1 METAILAVI
10 IIGFVAIGWL
20 IRYEARRNVGIL
32 RAQPSNGEVLEHV
45 ENVQEVCTGIRDVL
59 TEASKIKAAK
69 EEKIAR
75 ATVPPATP
83 KGFVPIARR
92 RAMAERVVSAPAEH
106 RAQVVA
112 NNARAIEG
120 A

>member
-1 METAILAVI
+1 METAILAVVV
-10 IIGFVAIGWL
+10 IGFCALALHVSRSTRLILATIRDTDQRLRDETLDSIGNL
-20 IRYEARRNVGIL
+20 VIE
-32 RAQPSNGEVLEHV
+32 
-45 ENVQEVCTGIRDVL
+45 IRDVL